1 LLPAVAGC
9 LIIRSTAFIVLK
21 IVYLTHQ
28 YFPRHVGGTEV
39 FTQAL
44 AVRAQRAG
52 HRVRVVT
59 HVESPSV
66 NPDDYREVSI
76 EHEGIP
82 VTEIHHNLSRA
93 DNPARSEYDNPHVV
107 EMLRPVLEAEKP
119 DLVHAVH
126 GMKLSGAALQL
137 CYDEGLP
144 VILTLTDYWFICQ
157 RHTLLRWNQEL
168 CQGPAHDLDCLRCA
182 HETHGFA
189 AGRMQK
195 LPVPI
200 LRMISDGSSLFGK
213 PELSRFWRD
222 LGAIRERQAFL
233 RQIVERADSIIA
245 LSDFQKAM
253 YVRNGYDEKKIRVL
267 QHGLEIEGLQP
278 AKRLPSEPLELVFI
292 GSLVYHK
299 GVHVAL
305 RALALRPEAKVR
317 LLIYG
322 DASGSNQY
330 LDSLKELARADDR
343 VKLMGTFAV
352 GQMGQVL
359 KTAHALVMP
368 ALWYENEPLVVKAAQ
383 YIGLPILASNIGT
396 LAKSVQQGVNGWL
409 LPPGDVPAWADA
421 IASLRPVPVEPNHSI
436 KTMEEN
442 AREMLALYEEIYSNR
457 RCNAPNI

>member
-1 LLPAVAGC
+1 M
-9 LIIRSTAFIVLK
+9 R

-39 FTQAL
+39 FTHAL
-44 AVRAQRAG
+44 ALRAQRAG
-52 HRVRVVT
+52 HLVHVIT

-66 NPDDYREVSI
+66 NPTDYQAVASEYQ
-76 EHEGIP
+76 GIP
-82 VTEIHHNLSRA
+82 VTEIQHNLSRA
-93 DNPARSEYDNPHVV
+93 DNPARAEYDNPHVAA
-107 EMLRPVLEAEKP
+107 MLQPVLEAAKP

-137 CYDEGLP
+137 CYDRGLP
-144 VILTLTDYWFICQ
+144 LIVTLTDYWFICP
-157 RHTLLRWNQEL
+157 RHTLLRWNHEL
-168 CQGPAHDLDCLRCA
+168 CQGPDHDLDCLHCV

-189 AGRMQK
+189 AGPMQK
-195 LPVPI
+195 LPPPI
-200 LRMISDGSSLFGK
+200 LRMMSDGGSLLGK
-213 PELSRFWRD
+213 AASRFWRD
-222 LGAIRERQAFL
+222 LGAIRDRQAYL
-233 RQIVERADSIIA
+233 RQLVERADAVIA

-253 YVRNGYDEKKIRVL
+253 YVRNGFDEKKIRVL
-267 QHGLEIEGLQP
+267 QHGLEIGGLQP
-278 AKRLPSEPLELVFI
+278 ATRLPADPLEFVFI

-299 GVHVAL
+299 GVHVLL

-330 LDSLKELARADDR
+330 LDAVRDLASADKR
-343 VKLMGTFAV
+343 VSLMGTFEFRQL
-352 GQMGQVL
+352 GEVL

-396 LAKSVQQGVNGWL
+396 LAKSVQHGGNGWL
-409 LPPGDVPAWADA
+409 LPPGDVHAWAEA
-421 IASLRPVPVEPNHSI
+421 IATLRPVPTEPDHSI

-442 AREMLALYEEIYSNR
+442 AREILDLYEETYSNR
-457 RCNAPNI
+457 RCSAPNI

>member
-1 LLPAVAGC
+1 MPPTVTGC
-9 LIIRSTAFIVLK
+9 LISRSIAHIVLR

-39 FTQAL
+39 FTHGL
-44 AVRAQRAG
+44 AAHAQRAG
-52 HRVRVVT
+52 HRVQVIT
-59 HVESPSV
+59 HNESPSV
-66 NPDDYREVSI
+66 NPIDYQAVST
-76 EHEGIP
+76 EHDGIP

-93 DNPARSEYDNPHVV
+93 DNPARAEYDNPHVV
-107 EMLRPVLEAEKP
+107 EMLGPVLDAAKP

-126 GMKLSGAALQL
+126 GMKLSGAAFQL
-137 CYDEGLP
+137 CYDKGLP
-144 VILTLTDYWFICQ
+144 LIVTLTDYWFVCP

-168 CQGPAHDLDCLRCA
+168 CQGPAHDLDCLRCL

-195 LPVPI
+195 LPAPI
-200 LRMISDGSSLFGK
+200 LRKMSDVKFASQS
-213 PELSRFWRD
+213 PSRFWRD
-222 LGAIRERQAFL
+222 VDAIRKRQTYL
-233 RQIVERADSIIA
+233 RQIVERADAIIA

-253 YVRNGYDEKKIRVL
+253 YVRNGFDEKKIRVM

-278 AKRLPSEPLELVFI
+278 ATRLPSEPLEFVFI

-299 GVHVAL
+299 GVHVVL

-330 LDSLKELARADDR
+330 LDSLKDLARADER
-343 VKLMGTFAV
+343 VQLMGTFKV
-352 GQMGQVL
+352 GQMGRVL
-359 KTAHALVMP
+359 RTAHALVMP

-396 LAKSVQQGVNGWL
+396 LATSVQPGINGWL
-409 LPPGDVPAWADA
+409 LPPGDVRVWADA
-421 IASLRPVPVEPNHSI
+421 IASLCPVPVEPNHSI
-436 KTMEEN
+436 KTMAEN

-457 RCNAPNI
+457 RCNAPNT

>member
-1 LLPAVAGC
+1 M
-9 LIIRSTAFIVLK
+9 K

-28 YFPRHVGGTEV
+28 YFPHHVGGTEV
-39 FTQAL
+39 FTHGLAL
-44 AVRAQRAG
+44 RAQRAG
-52 HRVRVVT
+52 HSVHVIT
-59 HVESPSV
+59 HYESPST
-66 NPDDYREVSI
+66 NPIDYKAVST
-76 EHEGIP
+76 EYDGIP

-93 DNPARSEYDNPHVV
+93 DNPARAEYDNQHVV
-107 EMLRPVLEAEKP
+107 EMLRPVLDATKP

-137 CYDEGLP
+137 CYDKGLP
-144 VILTLTDYWFICQ
+144 LILTLTDYWFLCP

-168 CQGPAHDLDCLRCA
+168 CQGPAHDLDCLRCE

-200 LRMISDGSSLFGK
+200 LRTMSELGS
-213 PELSRFWRD
+213 SRFWRD
-222 LGAIRERQAFL
+222 VDAIRKRQTFL
-233 RQIVERADSIIA
+233 RQILERANAVIA

-253 YVRNGYDEKKIRVL
+253 FVRNGFAKEKIRVL
-267 QHGLEIEGLQP
+267 QHGIETEGLRP
-278 AKRLPSEPLELVFI
+278 ATQRSTGPLELVFI

-299 GVHVAL
+299 GIHVVL

-330 LDSLKELARADDR
+330 LDSLKELASADER
-343 VKLMGTFAV
+343 VKLMGTFDV
-352 GQMGQVL
+352 DQMGQVL
-359 KTAHALVMP
+359 SSADALVMP

-383 YIGLPILASNIGT
+383 YIGLPILASRIGT
-396 LAKSVQQGVNGWL
+396 LVTSVHEGINGWL
-409 LPPGDVPAWADA
+409 LPPGDVSAWAEA
-421 IASLRPVPVEPNHSI
+421 IASLHPVPVEPDHSI

-442 AREMLALYEEIYSNR
+442 ALEMLKLYEEIYSNR
-457 RCNAPNI
+457 RCNAPNT

>member
-1 LLPAVAGC
+1 M
-9 LIIRSTAFIVLK
+9 R

-39 FTQAL
+39 FTHGL

-52 HRVRVVT
+52 HDVQVIT
-59 HVESPSV
+59 HYESPSLD
-66 NPDDYREVSI
+66 PIDYKAVAT
-76 EHEGIP
+76 EHDGIP

-93 DNPARSEYDNPHVV
+93 DNPARAEYDNPQVA
-107 EMLRPVLEAEKP
+107 EMLRPVLAAAKP

-137 CYDEGLP
+137 CYDEDLP
-144 VILTLTDYWFICQ
+144 LILTLADYWFVCP

-168 CQGPAHDLDCLRCA
+168 CQGPGHDLDCLRCV

-189 AGRMQK
+189 AGRLQK
-195 LPVPI
+195 LPAPI
-200 LRMISDGSSLFGK
+200 LRAMSGRGSS
-213 PELSRFWRD
+213 SRFWRD
-222 LGAIRERQAFL
+222 LDAIRKRQTFL
-233 RQIVERADSIIA
+233 RQIVERADAVIA

-253 YVRNGYDEKKIRVL
+253 YVRNGFDEEKIRVL
-267 QHGLEIEGLQP
+267 QHGLEVEGLQP
-278 AKRLPSEPLELVFI
+278 ATRSPSDPLELVFI

-299 GVHVAL
+299 GVHVVL

-317 LLIYG
+317 MLIYG

-330 LDSLKELARADDR
+330 LDSLKELARADER
-343 VKLMGTFAV
+343 VTLMGTFDV

-359 KTAHALVMP
+359 STAHALVMP

-383 YIGLPILASNIGT
+383 YIGLPILASRIGT
-396 LAKSVQQGVNGWL
+396 LANSVQEGRNGWL
-409 LPPGDVPAWADA
+409 LPPGDVPAWAEA
-421 IASLRPVPVEPNHSI
+421 IASLHPVPVEPNHAI

-442 AREMLALYEEIYSNR
+442 AREMLTLYEEIYSNR
-457 RCNAPNI
+457 RCNAPNT